1 MPTLEKEVL
10 ICNKLGLHARAA
22 TKLAVLASEFD
33 AEVTLKQGEKS
44 ASASSVLGV
53 LMLESGMGKAIK
65 VIATGKDAKAALN
78 AVCQLIDDKFDE
90 AC

>member
-33 AEVTLKQGEKS
+33 AEVTLKQGDKS
-44 ASASSVLGV
+44 ASASSVLGL
-53 LMLESGMGKAIK
+53 LMLESGMGKTIK

-78 AVCQLIDDKFDE
+78 AVCQLIDDKFEE